1 MRISFPSFHLDTYCP
16 ADIQDRFEPF
26 SGDRV
31 NVVSLSLLSAGIFAS
46 TNVDDLFVLV
56 GFFSDRSL
64 PRRHI
69 IAGQVVG
76 IASLV
81 GISLAAAF
89 AALSISPARV
99 GLLGV
104 APVIIGIMKPLR
116 LHKSVDARQG
126 RSAGVLQVAA
136 ITIAN
141 GGDNIGVYTPIFANQ
156 RPIEMSVTV
165 AVFAALTL
173 VWCLV
178 ALLLVRYP
186 AIGRPVRRYG
196 RLILPIVLIDR
207 TWRYDSV

>member
-1 MRISFPSFHLDTYCP
+1 M
-16 ADIQDRFEPF
+16 
-26 SGDRV
+26 

-46 TNVDDLFVLV
+46 TNVDDLFV
-56 GFFSDRSL
+56 GFLSDRSL

-76 IASLV
+76 IPILV

-89 AALSISPARV
+89 AALSLSPAGV

-104 APVIIGIMKPLR
+104 APVIIGIMKLLR
-116 LHKSVDARQG
+116 LHKSDQAWQR
-126 RSAGVLQVAA
+126 RSGGVLQVAA
-136 ITIAN
+136 VTTAN

-156 RPIEMSVTV
+156 RPMEVSVTV
-165 AVFAALTL
+165 AVFAALSL

-178 ALLLVRYP
+178 ALLLVRHP

-196 RLILPIVLIDR
+196 RA
-207 TWRYDSV
+207 